1 MWNRREMSNSIILYR
16 TIDEILYMVTKMI
29 GLGKLKEVK
38 NYITQMKEL
47 WGMLENKSTD
57 EVIKKALQS
66 ANIGKI
72 H

>member
-1 MWNRREMSNSIILYR
+1 
-16 TIDEILYMVTKMI
+16 MI